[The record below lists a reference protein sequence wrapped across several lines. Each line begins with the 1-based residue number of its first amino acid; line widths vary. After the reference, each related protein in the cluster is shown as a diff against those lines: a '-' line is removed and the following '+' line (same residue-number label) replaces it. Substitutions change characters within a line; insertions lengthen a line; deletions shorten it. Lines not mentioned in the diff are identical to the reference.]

1 MITPVSCISC
11 SIFDPLSMWDISKIS
26 TGIPT
31 AWRTASMNPTNRSPR
46 SLLSTGR
53 SRPPFSV
60 AAFHKFSFL
69 FFQYIIFYLL
79 LPPIYPEF
87 LIKPVTTG
95 QHRFAYIPSITYR
108 LSKYGRPA
116 QPGSHNIF
124 QPKPGCHNTK
134 SSDCRNRL
142 SPTALSNQV

>member
-87 LIKPVTTG
+87 LIKPITAG
-95 QHRFAYIPSITYR
+95 QCNLHIS
-108 LSKYGRPA
+108 
-116 QPGSHNIF
+116 QPLHMDYQNMAVCPDQEAIISSSLNQAAMIR
-124 QPKPGCHNTK
+124 KTDK
-134 SSDCRNRL
+134 SR
-142 SPTALSNQV
+142 AW